1 MEDWLGITRIE
12 TDAYGN
18 ATKITGPNGDEVSY
32 TYTATGQRESIT
44 YPDSTKVEYE
54 YDQYTR
60 LTSLIQGGKVI
71 RYGYD
76 EFGQLNKKIYPNGM
90 ETSYKYTIKGQVEEM
105 VHRDA
110 EGILDQYKYGY
121 DILGNKTSLEKYR
134 RELKEESGKYI
145 YGYDAVGRLA
155 SVEKDGT
162 ALKNY
167 TYDAFGNRISLT
179 ENGSVTNYSY
189 NALNQL
195 VLKNDI
201 QGETTY
207 RYDKRGNLTKVL
219 ENGMIENEYIYGA
232 INKLEKA
239 LNSNGEIAEY
249 IYNGLGHRVGR
260 EQGEMVTLSREVLE
274 NSLDPIKSLEMY
286 EINPTSK
293 IDYILD
299 LTRGYNNL
307 LQKRGE
313 SGTQSYFWDGKV
325 AGMLD
330 AETEGY
336 YLNDEM
342 GSVIRFADDAG
353 NIKQSYGYDEFGQD
367 LYFNQGSIQPFGYTG
382 YQYDSVADTYYAQ
395 AREYR
400 SVDSRFCARDLVAGA
415 TNMPITL
422 NRYTYC
428 FNNAMA
434 LVDLNG
440 AWPSISDIGNGLKN
454 IGTGV
459 VNKVTQLGNEAWEA
473 AKSFGEDVY
482 TSAVDFGNS
491 VKKTAG
497 EIASSIGETYN
508 EFKTYVGKQLN
519 KAGTAITNGAR
530 KFGNMVASGW
540 NEIKSVAINGWN
552 CAKGIAIDAWN
563 SAVDFVFEEIV
574 GVDTVYY
581 SDDDGFGTTSEI
593 VSHTGGNVF
602 VLQKDIAEN
611 TTGWSINASI
621 TLFGTTFE
629 SSLTG
634 ESWNPSTW
642 EFNQTISRPMNDN
655 VEIEM
660 GTYMD
665 GDGVGMQYGF
675 TGNVDTLPFELPDG
689 VVIKDF
695 EDVTWS
701 VNTKVQFMNWKECF
715 ECVLVLGAVI
725 GVVYIVANDF
735 TGVGVVD
742 DAALVPLGSYIATK
756 APWLYDMISQLFP
769 KLQSCFN

>member
-508 EFKTYVGKQLN
+508 EFKAYAGEQLN
-519 KAGTAITNGAR
+519 KAGAAITDGAR
-530 KFGNMVASGW
+530 KFGNMVASGC
-540 NEIKSVAINGWN
+540 NQIKSVATNGWN
-552 CAKGIAIDAWN
+552 CVKGMAIGAWN
-563 SAVDFVFEEIV
+563 YVEDLVFEKIV
-574 GVDTVYY
+574 GVDTIYY
-581 SDDDGFGTTSEI
+581 S
-593 VSHTGGNVF
+593 
-602 VLQKDIAEN
+602 KDINPN
-611 TTGWSINASI
+611 TTYEISMHKGASCI
-621 TLFGTTFE
+621 I
-629 SSLTG
+629 
-634 ESWNPSTW
+634 
-642 EFNQTISRPMNDN
+642 QI
-655 VEIEM
+655 
-660 GTYMD
+660 
-665 GDGVGMQYGF
+665 
-675 TGNVDTLPFELPDG
+675 
-689 VVIKDF
+689 
-695 EDVTWS
+695 
-701 VNTKVQFMNWKECF
+701 
-715 ECVLVLGAVI
+715 
-725 GVVYIVANDF
+725 
-735 TGVGVVD
+735 
-742 DAALVPLGSYIATK
+742 
-756 APWLYDMISQLFP
+756 
-769 KLQSCFN
+769 